1 VRHEPVLLEKV
12 CSFIDFKE
20 GETVLDGTLGSGG
33 YAKAILERIGT
44 KGRLV
49 GLDRDPEAIER
60 SRKRLEGYSNVFF
73 HQLNY
78 SSFQQAFQEDGVPE
92 CNRMVLDLGLSRDQL
107 LDPHRGFSFMSE
119 GPLDMR
125 MDSREGVLTA
135 GDLVASLSESDLA
148 DLIYK
153 LGEERFS
160 RRIARRIVAERKQK
174 PIQST
179 KELAE
184 VVSRAVPRRHSRIH
198 PATRTFQ
205 ALRMAVNDE
214 LGHLDRFLEKFPESL
229 SSKGRCGIVTFHSL
243 EDRKV
248 KHRFREL
255 AGTGEFALVN
265 KKVERP
271 DREEVLRNPASR
283 SAKLRVIEKK

>member
-1 VRHEPVLLEKV
+1 
-12 CSFIDFKE
+12 
-20 GETVLDGTLGSGG
+20 
-33 YAKAILERIGT
+33 
-44 KGRLV
+44 
-49 GLDRDPEAIER
+49 
-60 SRKRLEGYSNVFF
+60 
-73 HQLNY
+73 
-78 SSFQQAFQEDGVPE
+78 
-92 CNRMVLDLGLSRDQL
+92 
-107 LDPHRGFSFMSE
+107 
-119 GPLDMR
+119 MR
-125 MDSREGVLTA
+125 MDSTEGVLTA

-214 LGHLDRFLEKFPESL
+214 LGHLDRFLEKFPNGL

-255 AGTGEFALVN
+255 AGTGEFVLVN

-283 SAKLRVIEKK
+283 SAKLRVIEKN